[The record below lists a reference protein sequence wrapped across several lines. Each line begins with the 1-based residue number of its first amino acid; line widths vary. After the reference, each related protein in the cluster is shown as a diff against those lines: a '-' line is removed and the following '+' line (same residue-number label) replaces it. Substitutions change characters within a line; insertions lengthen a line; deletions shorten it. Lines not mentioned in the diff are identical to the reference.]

1 MSPRGATQSRSFDR
15 RHRGRLRPPVRDRS
29 WRRRAAP
36 IDWLANI
43 VQPRSFDDL
52 GPKCPTRLARL
63 ASENGLNIW
72 LRRKRYPFRRLGLLI
87 AIHSETAL
95 AQTTLVPSSYV
106 AEENYL
112 YCNPASNGDKRHGDF
127 RPDLDHE
134 PDIYPVLGL
143 PLAPPASMLFGF
155 LAVASCDKTS
165 RAMAVLR
172 TLAASWRSHAHQAS
186 SPSPVQ
192 ADR

>member
-1 MSPRGATQSRSFDR
+1 M
-15 RHRGRLRPPVRDRS
+15 
-29 WRRRAAP
+29 
-36 IDWLANI
+36 
-43 VQPRSFDDL
+43 
-52 GPKCPTRLARL
+52 
-63 ASENGLNIW
+63 
-72 LRRKRYPFRRLGLLI
+72 
-87 AIHSETAL
+87 
-95 AQTTLVPSSYV
+95 LVPSSYV

-172 TLAASWRSHAHQAS
+172 TLAASWRSRAPGVEPFAG
-186 SPSPVQ
+186 
-192 ADR
+192 AGG

>member
-1 MSPRGATQSRSFDR
+1 MSNATGTISIRE
-15 RHRGRLRPPVRDRS
+15 RPQH
-29 WRRRAAP
+29 
-36 IDWLANI
+36 LA
-43 VQPRSFDDL
+43 
-52 GPKCPTRLARL
+52 KEEAH
-63 ASENGLNIW
+63 
-72 LRRKRYPFRRLGLLI
+72 PFRRLGLLI

-127 RPDLDHE
+127 RPDLDPE

-172 TLAASWRSHAHQAS
+172 TLAASWWLRKPRDDEYVIESDREEMFAMFVANLKSMAEALAARPTQIEKL
-186 SPSPVQ
+186 
-192 ADR
+192 ADVDLSIADT

>member
-1 MSPRGATQSRSFDR
+1 MSNATGTFSIRERPQHLAKEEALSISTARTSHRNSFRNSAGTDHGRSFFLC
-15 RHRGRLRPPVRDRS
+15 GGGELFILQSNV
-29 WRRRAAP
+29 
-36 IDWLANI
+36 
-43 VQPRSFDDL
+43 V
-52 GPKCPTRLARL
+52 
-63 ASENGLNIW
+63 
-72 LRRKRYPFRRLGLLI
+72 
-87 AIHSETAL
+87 
-95 AQTTLVPSSYV
+95 
-106 AEENYL
+106 
-112 YCNPASNGDKRHGDF
+112 NGDKRHGDF

-186 SPSPVQ
+186 SLSPVQ

>member
-1 MSPRGATQSRSFDR
+1 MSNATGTFSIRE
-15 RHRGRLRPPVRDRS
+15 RPQH
-29 WRRRAAP
+29 
-36 IDWLANI
+36 LAKEEALSI
-43 VQPRSFDDL
+43 S
-52 GPKCPTRLARL
+52 TART
-63 ASENGLNIW
+63 
-72 LRRKRYPFRRLGLLI
+72 LI

-165 RAMAVLR
+165 RAMAVWR

-186 SPSPVQ
+186 SLSPVQ

>member
-1 MSPRGATQSRSFDR
+1 MSNATGTFSIRERPQHLAKEEALSISTARTSHRNSFR
-15 RHRGRLRPPVRDRS
+15 NSAG
-29 WRRRAAP
+29 
-36 IDWLANI
+36 
-43 VQPRSFDDL
+43 
-52 GPKCPTRLARL
+52 T
-63 ASENGLNIW
+63 
-72 LRRKRYPFRRLGLLI
+72 
-87 AIHSETAL
+87 
-95 AQTTLVPSSYV
+95 
-106 AEENYL
+106 EENYL

-172 TLAASWRSHAHQAS
+172 TLAASWRSHAHQAARR
-186 SPSPVQ
+186 SPVP

>member
-1 MSPRGATQSRSFDR
+1 MSNATGTFSIRE
-15 RHRGRLRPPVRDRS
+15 RP
-29 WRRRAAP
+29 
-36 IDWLANI
+36 
-43 VQPRSFDDL
+43 Q
-52 GPKCPTRLARL
+52 RLAKEEAL
-63 ASENGLNIW
+63 
-72 LRRKRYPFRRLGLLI
+72 LLI

-165 RAMAVLR
+165 RAMAVWR